1 MKRSDLINYLQMLCT
16 TEYASYTCHNII
28 DKLEV
33 IQNDYLKSRNQN
45 YDDWR
50 NANLRKQKQYNQYV
64 YPLWDNHYGFYCG
77 IIVSVVVLIFG
88 ITRFFSSP
96 DHNISSIFSD
106 IDLLSIFISIVVL
119 FIAWSYFTF
128 FLGFIFTIIGNAIS
142 FVIQKLQKTCY
153 VSNHRRLRKKNAS
166 LIEQFSLTEA
176 DTVLIL
182 RDTLRTLKAKQKAL
196 DELREALYFHGELEQ
211 DYRNMFVLYQ
221 LREYIVRGYCDTLES
236 AYKIFQKEV
245 SVQRFCA
252 LASEL
257 GEKTPMD
264 VPLLNFVLLQ
274 YIDDIYKAN
283 YPTLLASIVQQLNN
297 INDCIIHAQYTLLNN
312 SKECLD
318 RLNTYRNALLQALNN
333 ADYDALIDS
342 TIRSV
347 NKYLYNEDY

>member
-88 ITRFFSSP
+88 IIRFFSSP
-96 DHNISSIFSD
+96 NHNISSIFSD

-153 VSNHRRLRKKNAS
+153 VSNL
-166 LIEQFSLTEA
+166 
-176 DTVLIL
+176 
-182 RDTLRTLKAKQKAL
+182 
-196 DELREALYFHGELEQ
+196 
-211 DYRNMFVLYQ
+211 
-221 LREYIVRGYCDTLES
+221 
-236 AYKIFQKEV
+236 
-245 SVQRFCA
+245 
-252 LASEL
+252 
-257 GEKTPMD
+257 
-264 VPLLNFVLLQ
+264 
-274 YIDDIYKAN
+274 
-283 YPTLLASIVQQLNN
+283 
-297 INDCIIHAQYTLLNN
+297 
-312 SKECLD
+312 
-318 RLNTYRNALLQALNN
+318 
-333 ADYDALIDS
+333 
-342 TIRSV
+342 
-347 NKYLYNEDY
+347 